1 MRRANLALGL
11 SLLLLATGCKSNGSW
26 SGLKEGSADA
36 TADGSG
42 QGSGSGEGSGS
53 GSGEASGEDC
63 SFGACSWARPC
74 EGSDCPT
81 LTDLRQVVPG
91 PGLPAEIVDQ
101 PANNNLDVARF
112 NGRTYLAFRT
122 APSHFASPEAM
133 LYVMSSE
140 DETNWRFEGSF
151 SYDRDVREP
160 RFLAWNGRLWFYF
173 ATLGTSAADFV
184 PGDMYVTEYLAPG
197 SWTEPQ
203 TFYGA
208 GFIPW
213 RARVINDLPYLV
225 TYKGGENIYDAS
237 GEPLEVHLLTT
248 DDGVNWR
255 PVVEGK
261 PAVRVGGD
269 SETDFALLPDGSLVA
284 VTRNE
289 AGDETG
295 FGSKVCT
302 APAANLAD
310 WSCSPDPKKY
320 DSPLVFAHGGEVYL
334 VGRRNLN
341 ETGQYDTGDP
351 SLPLANR
358 SVSNQWT
365 YWNTQKRCSLWRVDG
380 ATRTTT
386 FLLDLPSKG
395 DTCFASVVPLD
406 ERSYALYNY
415 SSPVEGNDWVWV
427 QGQQRPTNL
436 YRMVLT
442 FPTAR

>member
-1 MRRANLALGL
+1 M
-11 SLLLLATGCKSNGSW
+11 W
-26 SGLKEGSADA
+26 
-36 TADGSG
+36 
-42 QGSGSGEGSGS
+42 
-53 GSGEASGEDC
+53 
-63 SFGACSWARPC
+63 
-74 EGSDCPT
+74 
-81 LTDLRQVVPG
+81 
-91 PGLPAEIVDQ
+91 
-101 PANNNLDVARF
+101 
-112 NGRTYLAFRT
+112 
-122 APSHFASPEAM
+122 
-133 LYVMSSE
+133 
-140 DETNWRFEGSF
+140 
-151 SYDRDVREP
+151 
-160 RFLAWNGRLWFYF
+160 
-173 ATLGTSAADFV
+173 
-184 PGDMYVTEYLAPG
+184 
-197 SWTEPQ
+197 
-203 TFYGA
+203 
-208 GFIPW
+208 
-213 RARVINDLPYLV
+213 
-225 TYKGGENIYDAS
+225 
-237 GEPLEVHLLTT
+237 
-248 DDGVNWR
+248 
-255 PVVEGK
+255 
-261 PAVRVGGD
+261 
-269 SETDFALLPDGSLVA
+269 A

-289 AGDETG
+289 DGDETG
-295 FGSKVCT
+295 QGSKVCT

-406 ERSYALYNY
+406 DRSYALYNY